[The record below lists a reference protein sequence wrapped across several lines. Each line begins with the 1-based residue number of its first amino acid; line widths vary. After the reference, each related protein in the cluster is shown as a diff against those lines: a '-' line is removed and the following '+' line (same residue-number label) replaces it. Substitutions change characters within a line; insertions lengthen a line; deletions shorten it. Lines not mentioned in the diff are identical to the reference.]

1 MSSPGVVGFIGLG
14 AMGSP
19 MSRHLL
25 EAGWRVVGYDV
36 SAEAM
41 ERHRGHGGQT
51 VDHPSK
57 LRGVAE
63 VVVTSLPSAA
73 ALEVSLAAL
82 DEGRPAAADG
92 GPAPTRILEVSTLTL
107 EQKEAARERSAAA
120 GMRLL
125 DCPVSGT
132 SAQAEKGDLVAYLSG
147 AEHDDHSAVDPVLA
161 DMTRRVYDL
170 GPFGNGIRLKLVA
183 NLLVAVHNLSAAEAL
198 VLAERSGLDLTSA
211 LPALLDGAGASKML
225 EVRGP
230 LMVSGDFDHATAR
243 VEVFRKDLRAIQ
255 QLADGLNVPTPL
267 LSVTAMIYAAA
278 AGQGLSQQDTACVFP
293 VLQKLAGAD

>member
-1 MSSPGVVGFIGLG
+1 MSDKGTVGFIGLG

-25 EAGWRVVGYDV
+25 EAGWSVVGYDV
-36 SAEAM
+36 SAAAL
-41 ERHRGHGGQT
+41 ERHRGNGGHA
-51 VDHPSK
+51 VDHPSE

-63 VVVTSLPSAA
+63 VIVTSLPSAR
-73 ALEVSLAAL
+73 ALEVSLTAL
-82 DEGRPAAADG
+82 AEGSAE
-92 GPAPTRILEVSTLTL
+92 PTRILEVSTLTL
-107 EQKEAARERSAAA
+107 EQKQAAYGQAEGA

-147 AEHDDHSAVDPVLA
+147 AADDDHAVVDPVLA
-161 DMTRRVYDL
+161 DMTRGVYDL
-170 GPFGNGIRLKLVA
+170 GAFGNGIRLKLVA
-183 NLLVAVHNLSAAEAL
+183 NLLVAIHNLSSAEAL
-198 VLAERSGLDLTSA
+198 LLAERSGLDLGTA

-230 LMVSGDFDHATAR
+230 LMISGDYDNATAR

-255 QLADGLNVPTPL
+255 QLADGLDVPTPL

-293 VLQKLAGAD
+293 VLKKLAGTD

>member
-1 MSSPGVVGFIGLG
+1 MNDPGVVGFIGLG

-36 SAEAM
+36 SAQAM
-41 ERHRGHGGQT
+41 ERHRGHGGHT
-51 VDHPSK
+51 VEHPSG
-57 LRGVAE
+57 LRGIAE
-63 VVVTSLPSAA
+63 VVLTSLPSAC
-73 ALEVSLAAL
+73 ALDSSLAAL
-82 DEGRPAAADG
+82 ADG
-92 GPAPTRILEVSTLTL
+92 SSAPTRILELSTLTL
-107 EQKEAARERSAAA
+107 EQKEAAREQASAA

-147 AEHDDHSAVDPVLA
+147 ADDDDHSAVDPVLA
-161 DMTRRVYDL
+161 DMTRGVYDL

-183 NLLVAVHNLSAAEAL
+183 NLLVAIHNLSSAEAL
-198 VLAERSGLDLTSA
+198 LLAERSGLDLASA
-211 LPALLDGAGASKML
+211 LPTLLDGAGASKML

-230 LMVSGDFDHATAR
+230 LMLAGNYDNATAR

-255 QLADGLNVPTPL
+255 QLADGLGVPTPL

-278 AGQGLSQQDTACVFP
+278 AGQGFSQQDTACVFP
-293 VLQKLAGAD
+293 VLKTLAGID

>member
-1 MSSPGVVGFIGLG
+1 MSDRGTVGFIGLG

-36 SAEAM
+36 STQAM
-41 ERHRGHGGQT
+41 ERHRGHGGHT
-51 VDHPSK
+51 VDRPSE
-57 LRGVAE
+57 LRGIAE
-63 VVVTSLPSAA
+63 VVLTSLPSAS
-73 ALEVSLAAL
+73 ALDVSLAAL
-82 DEGRPAAADG
+82 ANGS
-92 GPAPTRILEVSTLTL
+92 PAPTRILELSTLTL
-107 EQKEAARERSAAA
+107 EQKEAAREQAAAA

-132 SAQAEKGDLVAYLSG
+132 SAQAETGDLVAYLSG
-147 AEHDDHSAVDPVLA
+147 ADDHHSAVDPVLA
-161 DMTRRVYDL
+161 DMTRAVYDL
-170 GPFGNGIRLKLVA
+170 GAFGNGIRLKLVA
-183 NLLVAVHNLSAAEAL
+183 NLLVAIHNLSSAEAL
-198 VLAERSGLDLTSA
+198 LLAERSGLNLASA

-230 LMVSGDFDHATAR
+230 LMLSGDYANATAR

-255 QLADGLNVPTPL
+255 QLADGLSVPTPL

-278 AGQGLSQQDTACVFP
+278 AGQGFSQQDTACVFP
-293 VLQKLAGAD
+293 VLKTLAGTD

>member
-1 MSSPGVVGFIGLG
+1 
-14 AMGSP
+14 

-36 SAEAM
+36 SAQAM
-41 ERHRGHGGQT
+41 ERHRGHGGHT
-51 VDHPSK
+51 VEHPSG
-57 LRGVAE
+57 LRGIAE
-63 VVVTSLPSAA
+63 VVLTSLPSAC
-73 ALEVSLAAL
+73 ALDSSLAAL
-82 DEGRPAAADG
+82 ADG
-92 GPAPTRILEVSTLTL
+92 SSAPTRILELSTLTL
-107 EQKEAARERSAAA
+107 EQKEAAREQASAA

-147 AEHDDHSAVDPVLA
+147 ADDDDHSAVDPVLA
-161 DMTRRVYDL
+161 DMTRGVYDL

-183 NLLVAVHNLSAAEAL
+183 NLLVAIHNLSSAEAL
-198 VLAERSGLDLTSA
+198 LLAERSGLDLASA

-230 LMVSGDFDHATAR
+230 LMLAGDYDNATAR

-255 QLADGLNVPTPL
+255 QLADGLGVPTPL

-278 AGQGLSQQDTACVFP
+278 AGQGFSQQDTACVFP
-293 VLQKLAGAD
+293 VLKTLAGID

>member
-1 MSSPGVVGFIGLG
+1 MKDPGVVGFIGLG

-36 SAEAM
+36 SAQAM
-41 ERHRGHGGQT
+41 ERHRGHGGHT
-51 VDHPSK
+51 VEHPSG
-57 LRGVAE
+57 LRGIAE
-63 VVVTSLPSAA
+63 VVLTSLPSAC
-73 ALEVSLAAL
+73 ALDSSLAAL
-82 DEGRPAAADG
+82 ADG
-92 GPAPTRILEVSTLTL
+92 SSAPTRILELSTLTL
-107 EQKEAARERSAAA
+107 EQKEAAREQASAA

-147 AEHDDHSAVDPVLA
+147 ADDDDHSAVDPVLA
-161 DMTRRVYDL
+161 DMTRGVYDL

-183 NLLVAVHNLSAAEAL
+183 NLLVAIHNLSSAEAL
-198 VLAERSGLDLTSA
+198 LLAERSGLDLASA

-230 LMVSGDFDHATAR
+230 LMLAGDYDNATAR

-255 QLADGLNVPTPL
+255 QLADGLSVPTPL

-278 AGQGLSQQDTACVFP
+278 AGQGFSQQDTACVFP
-293 VLQKLAGAD
+293 VLKTLAGID

>member
-1 MSSPGVVGFIGLG
+1 MSNPRIVGFIGLG

-36 SAEAM
+36 SAAAV
-41 ERHRGHGGQT
+41 ERHRGHGGEI
-51 VDHPSK
+51 VDHPSE
-57 LRGVAE
+57 LRGIAN
-63 VVVTSLPSAA
+63 VVLTSLPTAG
-73 ALEVSLAAL
+73 ALVASLTAL
-82 DEGRPAAADG
+82 ADG
-92 GPAPTRILEVSTLTL
+92 DPAPTRILELSTLTL
-107 EQKEAARERSAAA
+107 EQKQAAREQAAAA

-147 AEHDDHSAVDPVLA
+147 AETDDHAAVDPVLA
-161 DMTRRVYDL
+161 DMTRGVYDL
-170 GPFGNGIRLKLVA
+170 GEFGNGIKVKLVA
-183 NLLVAVHNLSAAEAL
+183 NLLVAIHNLSSAEAL
-198 VLAERSGLDLTSA
+198 LLAESSGLDLASA

-230 LMVSGDFDHATAR
+230 LMVAGDYDNATAR

-293 VLQKLAGAD
+293 VLKTLAGTD

>member
-1 MSSPGVVGFIGLG
+1 MSNTGTVGFIGLG

-36 SAEAM
+36 SADAM
-41 ERHRGHGGQT
+41 ERHRGNGGDT
-51 VDHPSK
+51 VDHPSE
-57 LRGVAE
+57 LRGAAE
-63 VVVTSLPSAA
+63 VVLTSLPSA
-73 ALEVSLAAL
+73 SAL
-82 DEGRPAAADG
+82 DAGLSALADG
-92 GPAPTRILEVSTLTL
+92 GTEPTRVIELSTLTL
-107 EQKEAARERSAAA
+107 EQKEAARERAAAA

-147 AEHDDHSAVDPVLA
+147 AEDQDHLLVDPVLA
-161 DMTRRVYDL
+161 DMTRQVYDL
-170 GPFGNGIRLKLVA
+170 GAFGNGIRLKLVA
-183 NLLVAVHNLSAAEAL
+183 NLLVAVHNLSSAEAL
-198 VLAERSGLDLTSA
+198 LLAQRSGLDLNAA

-230 LMVSGDFDHATAR
+230 LMLSGDYDNATAR

-255 QLADGLNVPTPL
+255 QLADGLDVPTPL

-278 AGQGLSQQDTACVFP
+278 AGQGMSQQDTACVFP
-293 VLQKLAGAD
+293 VLQKLAGTD